1 MTASNSV
8 SIALSTFCP
17 VTALVSK
24 YGNLERTESLEYDC
38 WIENRGKNCT
48 IQKDGGKKNMA
59 ARRRWRQ
66 EKDGGNKKMA
76 ARKRC
81 ALTHILLPLAWL
93 VPPKRYDHQI
103 GHTCYHKVPHQVNH
117 NMHVSLTD
125 PTRIEC

>member
-38 WIENRGKNCT
+38 WVENRGKNCT
-48 IQKDGGKKNMA
+48 IRKDGGKK
-59 ARRRWRQ
+59 
-66 EKDGGNKKMA
+66 KMA
-76 ARKRC
+76 AKKMVVRRIF

-93 VPPKRYDHQI
+93 VPRKRYDHQI
-103 GHTCYHKVPHQVNH
+103 GHTCCHKVPHQVNH
-117 NMHVSLTD
+117 NMHVSLTV
-125 PTRIEC
+125 PTRVEC